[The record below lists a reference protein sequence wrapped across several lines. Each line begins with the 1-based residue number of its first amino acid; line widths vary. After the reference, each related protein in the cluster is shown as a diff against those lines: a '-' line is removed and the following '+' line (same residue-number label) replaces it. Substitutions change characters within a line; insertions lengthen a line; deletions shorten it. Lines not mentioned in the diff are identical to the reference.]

1 MKSRAFLIFIHLIFW
16 TCSLWL
22 IASSFSIQSY
32 EVELI
37 NGQESV
43 KIVRDRGLIY
53 QILIC
58 GTIAALMF
66 YSNVFLVIRQQ
77 SNKPR
82 TIVFSIATL
91 VISLC
96 LVFPISQLKVLDFGP
111 SLPIQISF
119 GIVIFYFTVSTAYA
133 LARLSLAQEKKQQQ
147 LILDKKQAEL
157 NLLRNQ
163 LQPHFLFNA
172 LNNLL
177 SMVKPDENPE
187 LANSF
192 EQLSQLLRY
201 VIEETGNQQVTVNKE
216 IEFLKN
222 YIELQLLRFT
232 DQEVQVDFKVIGNY
246 LNQAIEPGLFIG
258 FVENAFKYGTEPE
271 KETRIDLSFDL
282 TRENRVLFHIKND
295 TLMPH
300 QHGTK
305 TGIDNIKKRLSLIYP
320 EKHKLVITAGEEFF
334 VQLNIQTR

>member
-16 TCSLWL
+16 ICSLWL

-66 YSNVFLVIRQQ
+66 YSNVFIVIRQQ
-77 SNKPR
+77 HNKPR

-96 LVFPISQLKVLDFGP
+96 LVFPISKLKILGFGP

-133 LARLSLAQEKKQQQ
+133 LARLSLAHEKKQQQ

-177 SMVKPDENPE
+177 SMVKPDENPG

-216 IEFLKN
+216 IDFLKN

-232 DQEVQVDFKVIGNY
+232 DQEVRVDFKVIGNY
-246 LNQAIEPGLFIG
+246 LNQEIEPGLFIG

-282 TRENRVLFHIKND
+282 THKNRVLFQIKND
-295 TLMPH
+295 TLMLH

-305 TGIDNIKKRLSLIYP
+305 TGIENIKKRLSLIYP
-320 EKHKLVITAGEEFF
+320 EKHKLVITAGEEFL
-334 VQLNIQTR
+334 VQLNIQTQ

>member
-1 MKSRAFLIFIHLIFW
+1 MKSRLFLIFIHLIFW
-16 TCSLWL
+16 ICSLWL

-32 EVELI
+32 EVELV

-43 KIVRDRGLIY
+43 KIVRNKGLIY

-58 GTIAALMF
+58 GTIAAFMF
-66 YSNVFLVIRQQ
+66 YANVFLVIKQHGNRA
-77 SNKPR
+77 K
-82 TIVFSIATL
+82 TIGFSIASL
-91 VISLC
+91 VLSLC
-96 LVFPISQLKVLDFGP
+96 MVFPISKFNILDFGP

-133 LARLSLAQEKKQQQ
+133 LARLSRAHEKKQQQ

-246 LNQAIEPGLFIG
+246 LNQEIEPGLFIG

-271 KETRIDLSFDL
+271 KESKIDLSFDL
-282 TRENRVLFHIKND
+282 TQEDRVLFQIKNNV
-295 TLMPH
+295 LMPH
-300 QHGTK
+300 QNGTK
-305 TGIDNIKKRLSLIYP
+305 TGIENITKRLSLIYP
-320 EKHKLVITAGEEFF
+320 EKHTLAITTGEEFK
-334 VQLNIQTR
+334 VQLNIQTQ